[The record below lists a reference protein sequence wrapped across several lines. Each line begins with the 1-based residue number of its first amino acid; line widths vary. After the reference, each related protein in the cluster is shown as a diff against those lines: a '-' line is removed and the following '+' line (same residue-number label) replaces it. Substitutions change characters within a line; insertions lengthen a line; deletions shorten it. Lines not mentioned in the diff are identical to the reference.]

1 VGVPIPG
8 VRVRIDAP
16 DAEGNGE
23 IQVQGENVMMGYYK
37 DDDATARG
45 FTPDGWFKTGDLG
58 HLGRQNSLFITGR
71 QKNLIILP
79 NGKNVQPEELEEH
92 LLASIDYVKEVVV
105 HASTDDAGI
114 EHIVATAFLDATFVQ
129 VVGPDEAEARF
140 RADVARHNRRLAGYK
155 QIHHAQVRDCEFT
168 KTSTKKIKRSE
179 AQGVMS

>member
-1 VGVPIPG
+1 V
-8 VRVRIDAP
+8 
-16 DAEGNGE
+16 
-23 IQVQGENVMMGYYK
+23 GYYK
-37 DDDATARG
+37 DADATARS

-58 HLGRQNSLFITGR
+58 HLGRRNALFITGR

-92 LLASIDYVKEVVV
+92 LLASIEYVKEVVV
-105 HASTDDAGI
+105 HASTDEAGV

-140 RADVARHNRRLAGYK
+140 RADVARHNRKLAGYK

-168 KTSTKKIKRSE
+168 KTSTKKIKRNE
-179 AQGVMS
+179 AIGAMS